1 LQNLWNCSQNKTGS
15 EFAELRIYSQ
25 NSYFTNTNPT
35 FAEFTE
41 LLTKQ
46 KRFRI
51 CRTQKLFPEFILSQT
66 QTPTFAEFAELL
78 TKQKERFRIL
88 QNAEILGIQFFT
100 NKTKICRIVK
110 KKKGSEF
117 A

>member
-1 LQNLWNCSQNKTGS
+1 LQSS
-15 EFAELRIYSQ
+15 
-25 NSYFTNTNPT
+25 
-35 FAEFTE
+35 
-41 LLTKQ
+41 
-46 KRFRI
+46 
-51 CRTQKLFPEFILSQT
+51 EFILRIHSN
-66 QTPTFAEFAELL
+66 PTFAEFAELL